1 MQRTPSTPTK
11 IAGTPTKTASTP
23 AKTASA
29 PNIDLRGFV
38 ARQFFV
44 ANLRTF
50 LAYNLQAK
58 KAVAYKKWQISGMP
72 LVKQSWNLYEF
83 YIIEAIIF
91 VEIRPLFPTKSSGW
105 KVVSANIFALRMS
118 GELLSDLDKHL

>member
-1 MQRTPSTPTK
+1 MPTK

-23 AKTASA
+23 AKTAST

-58 KAVAYKKWQISGMP
+58 KCGGVQKMT
-72 LVKQSWNLYEF
+72 N
-83 YIIEAIIF
+83 
-91 VEIRPLFPTKSSGW
+91 IRYAPCP
-105 KVVSANIFALRMS
+105 
-118 GELLSDLDKHL
+118 HP